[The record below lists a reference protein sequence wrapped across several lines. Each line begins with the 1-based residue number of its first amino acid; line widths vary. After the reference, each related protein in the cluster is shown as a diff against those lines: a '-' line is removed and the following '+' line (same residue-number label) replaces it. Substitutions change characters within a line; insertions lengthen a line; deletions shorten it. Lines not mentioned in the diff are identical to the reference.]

1 MYNIGTK
8 LKKYIVKLT
17 PKERKRLLAIVGKG
31 KNKAAVIQRAHIL
44 LKSAEGKTDE
54 AIAALLY
61 ISADTVARTRQR
73 FFEDGLDT
81 ALNDQTHP
89 GSESKLDDGQ
99 AAYLVALA
107 CSDPPE
113 GRQRWTLELLTK
125 QLVDDGIVEKISTET
140 VRLVLKKTNSNL
152 GG

>member
-1 MYNIGTK
+1 MYSSGM
-8 LKKYIVKLT
+8 KKYIVKLT

-31 KNKAAVIQRAHIL
+31 KNKASVIQRAHIL

-54 AIAALLY
+54 AIAELLY
-61 ISADTVARTRQR
+61 ISDDTVARTRQR

-81 ALNDQTHP
+81 ALNDQAHP
-89 GSESKLDDGQ
+89 GSDSKLDDGQ

-125 QLVDDGIVEKISTET
+125 QLVDDAIVEKISTET
-140 VRLVLKKTNSNL
+140 VRLVLKKTN
-152 GG
+152 